1 MSHSFML
8 GDIVRWKSRGIEEKF
23 HYGLVVAPES
33 FIRHGSYTFS
43 SMVEED
49 IDAVPLDLSP
59 IPIRSITVY
68 SFSAQKIITIYQN
81 PEDVPLLIE
90 KVDFPQKNT

>member
-1 MSHSFML
+1 MSDAFTL
-8 GDIVRWKSRGIEEKF
+8 GDIVRWKSPGIEDKF

-33 FIRHGSYTFS
+33 FIRHGSYTFA
-43 SMVEED
+43 SMVETD
-49 IDAVPLDLSP
+49 LDAVPLELSSL
-59 IPIRSITVY
+59 PIRSITVY

-90 KVDFPQKNT
+90 KADFPKKSS